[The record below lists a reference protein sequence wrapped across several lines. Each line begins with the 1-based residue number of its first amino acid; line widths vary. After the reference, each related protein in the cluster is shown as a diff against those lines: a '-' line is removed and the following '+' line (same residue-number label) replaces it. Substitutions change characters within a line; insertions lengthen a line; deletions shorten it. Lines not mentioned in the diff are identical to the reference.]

1 MNNTTQPENLWI
13 WTILLRISAKKTSSQ
28 LFSPLQSYLHKEN
41 MRIKE
46 HLFPGREGNKLQ
58 LVLVNLQM
66 RTNSVHILV
75 WLLIYLS
82 LPLKAAPSTHSNT
95 DASIR
100 TSLQCHMVSA
110 VLTPK
115 GEISDCFP
123 ISTEINVIYFFNF
136 RCDIHEK
143 ILIKMHRSVF
153 KKKSSEQLSRI
164 P

>member
-1 MNNTTQPENLWI
+1 MNNTTQSENLWI
-13 WTILLRISAKKTSSQ
+13 WTILLRISAKKTSLQ
-28 LFSPLQSYLHKEN
+28 LFSPLQSYLRKEN

-46 HLFPGREGNKLQ
+46 HLFPGREGNKVQ

-66 RTNSVHILV
+66 RTNSVHKLV
-75 WLLIYLS
+75 WLLTYLS

-100 TSLQCHMVSA
+100 TSLQCHTLSI

-136 RCDIHEK
+136 KCEIHEK
-143 ILIKMHRSVF
+143 VWIKMHRSMF
-153 KKKSSEQLSRI
+153 KKKK
-164 P
+164 